1 MSEENV
7 ITERIDDRIGR
18 VLDRVRDRVEEKHRL
33 SRHELLPL
41 GAARAVD
48 PAGEAGDTVGEG
60 GGDRSLLSGG
70 VGGRWRRR
78 RGRAVE
84 RDRGGGGEE
93 VERVN
98 SVSPVGADSGVAD
111 LGKGAGFKVLVERLG
126 SGW

>member
-33 SRHELLPL
+33 GRHELLPL

-60 GGDRSLLSGG
+60 IDRSLMSGG
-70 VGGRWRRR
+70 VGGRRR
-78 RGRAVE
+78 
-84 RDRGGGGEE
+84 
-93 VERVN
+93 
-98 SVSPVGADSGVAD
+98 
-111 LGKGAGFKVLVERLG
+111 
-126 SGW
+126 